1 MARKSLFISA
11 VYLVAFHKL
20 PKLHFKGVEI
30 ESSLFFFLIAEAN

>member
-20 PKLHFKGVEI
+20 SKLHFKGVEI